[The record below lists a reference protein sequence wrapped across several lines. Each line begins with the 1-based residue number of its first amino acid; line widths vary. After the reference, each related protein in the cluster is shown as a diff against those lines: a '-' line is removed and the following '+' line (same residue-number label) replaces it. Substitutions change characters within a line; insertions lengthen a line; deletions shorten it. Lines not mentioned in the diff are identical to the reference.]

1 MTIDAYRRRVTAL
14 VIEAARDDPEL
25 VLALI
30 AQLREAGEVSAD
42 DLQHIERI
50 ACKWARIN
58 RDNLAL
64 EHCSR
69 R

>member
-1 MTIDAYRRRVTAL
+1 MTIDSYRKRVMAM
-14 VIEAARDDPEL
+14 VIGAAKDDPEL

-30 AQLREAGEVSAD
+30 AQLRESGEVSGD

-50 ACKWARIN
+50 ACKWAKIN

-64 EHCSR
+64 VHCSQR
-69 R
+69 